1 MKELLVPV
9 GNWESLEIAVKSG
22 ADAVYL
28 AGKKFGARAFAD
40 NFTDTEMQDAI
51 KYCHLYGVKI
61 YVTVNT
67 LVFESEL
74 EDVKKYIGFLHING
88 VDAVIVA
95 DVGLIAWIHDKYPNL
110 EIHASTQVHNTNQEG
125 IDYLTSLGVK
135 RVVLARE
142 MSLGEIEAINGVE
155 KEVFIHGALCVCYSG
170 QCLFSSLVMERS
182 GNRGACAQPCRLPYK
197 LKKDDQILE
206 LDSEYLLSPKE
217 LNTTTYFDAIMRSDI
232 YSLKIEGRMKSSFY
246 VGCVT
251 RLYRTLIDSYYQTGK
266 CVVDNDILNDLKVI
280 FNREY
285 TKGFLFS
292 ASNQELMN
300 THSPNHLGV
309 NIGRVERV
317 DNKYIYI
324 ALNRDL
330 AQGDGIRFLNNG
342 NGMIINY
349 LYDKKWN
356 LISKGFEKEVV
367 LVDKKYGVSVGDI
380 VNKTLDIAVRDKYL
394 NVFDKKIPVSLRFSA
409 HASSGM
415 ELVLSDGVREVM
427 ICYGNVE
434 VARTQSITE
443 ESITKQLSKFGGT
456 PFSLENIE
464 LDLDD
469 NLFISIKDINEIRR
483 RALDSLR
490 EQREN
495 QKRDV
500 VVGDE
505 NTIYH
510 GNVDEKINV
519 TVLVRN
525 QEQLEAAISAN
536 VARIYVTDRCLYE
549 KNKHLDNVLFRTYR
563 VGNDYRERG
572 LITELGAI
580 KNGGIGD
587 YFLNVT
593 NHHTINE
600 LSKYV
605 DVVTLSPELSDEEI
619 EIIMRYYKGRANLE
633 VIVSS
638 HLELMVMKYC
648 PLNLNVNKD
657 AVCLACMENN
667 KYYLVDRFDKE
678 YPLLME
684 AKKHITHILNYKRTW
699 RKTSIGLYKKWGI
712 NNYRIELLDENKEQ
726 ALQIIEEVKE
736 QIREEM

>member
-95 DVGLIAWIHDKYPNL
+95 DIGLIAWIHDKYPNL

-300 THSPNHLGV
+300 THSPIHFGV
-309 NIGRVERV
+309 TSGRV
-317 DNKYIYI
+317 
-324 ALNRDL
+324 
-330 AQGDGIRFLNNG
+330 
-342 NGMIINY
+342 
-349 LYDKKWN
+349 
-356 LISKGFEKEVV
+356 
-367 LVDKKYGVSVGDI
+367 
-380 VNKTLDIAVRDKYL
+380 
-394 NVFDKKIPVSLRFSA
+394 
-409 HASSGM
+409 
-415 ELVLSDGVREVM
+415 
-427 ICYGNVE
+427 
-434 VARTQSITE
+434 
-443 ESITKQLSKFGGT
+443 
-456 PFSLENIE
+456 
-464 LDLDD
+464 
-469 NLFISIKDINEIRR
+469 
-483 RALDSLR
+483 
-490 EQREN
+490 
-495 QKRDV
+495 
-500 VVGDE
+500 
-505 NTIYH
+505 
-510 GNVDEKINV
+510 
-519 TVLVRN
+519 
-525 QEQLEAAISAN
+525 
-536 VARIYVTDRCLYE
+536 
-549 KNKHLDNVLFRTYR
+549 
-563 VGNDYRERG
+563 
-572 LITELGAI
+572 
-580 KNGGIGD
+580 
-587 YFLNVT
+587 
-593 NHHTINE
+593 
-600 LSKYV
+600 
-605 DVVTLSPELSDEEI
+605 
-619 EIIMRYYKGRANLE
+619 
-633 VIVSS
+633 
-638 HLELMVMKYC
+638 
-648 PLNLNVNKD
+648 
-657 AVCLACMENN
+657 
-667 KYYLVDRFDKE
+667 
-678 YPLLME
+678 
-684 AKKHITHILNYKRTW
+684 
-699 RKTSIGLYKKWGI
+699 
-712 NNYRIELLDENKEQ
+712 
-726 ALQIIEEVKE
+726 
-736 QIREEM
+736 